1 MFLVIEAIIKTI
13 LFIGLVAVTI
23 LTFLQTI
30 FRHIGSISF
39 PGANELTLLAVVWV
53 YFIGMAY
60 ATLKDE
66 NIQGGM
72 EGVIKSRI
80 LRKALMLFSAFLS
93 AVFSIIATY
102 YSLLLVE
109 SSISRGY
116 ESIFY
121 SMPDYYWTL
130 SIFVGF
136 FLNSIFFSKK
146 VIFHFCSYGWRKL

>member
-13 LFIGLVAVTI
+13 LFIGLVAVTV

-39 PGANELTLLAVVWV
+39 PGENELTLLAVVWV

-80 LRKALMLFSAFLS
+80 LRKALMLFSAILS

-102 YSLLLVE
+102 YSLLLVQ
-109 SSISRGY
+109 SSIVRGY
-116 ESIFY
+116 ES
-121 SMPDYYWTL
+121 
-130 SIFVGF
+130 
-136 FLNSIFFSKK
+136 
-146 VIFHFCSYGWRKL
+146 